1 MPPPS
6 APGVPPSQA
15 SSASAAAT
23 GTGATKGSSG
33 VREPE
38 MFSLEDAEATV
49 ETLLLMEFADL
60 GTLDQTVTSGRL
72 KGDMV
77 RAYAVSLQTGCS
89 LSPQKY
95 PRKRQYALLPMTQ
108 DVHTWSQHAGPRHSS
123 MLTLAAGVEGSLI
136 APVRTAVLHFWL
148 PGRPCSAGDQ
158 QDSCAPCQS

>member
-1 MPPPS
+1 MPPLS

-15 SSASAAAT
+15 STASAAAT

-77 RAYAVSLQTGCS
+77 RTHAVALQTGCF
-89 LSPQKY
+89 
-95 PRKRQYALLPMTQ
+95 
-108 DVHTWSQHAGPRHSS
+108 
-123 MLTLAAGVEGSLI
+123 LAAEARPPGWQYDSLHADWMCSVGPCMLGHI
-136 APVRTAVLHFWL
+136 ATAGL
-148 PGRPCSAGDQ
+148 PAHQAYWKSHCSSAWPKELLTY
-158 QDSCAPCQS
+158 SA